1 MNKIYRRLWSTARQC
16 WIVASELASPRGKRA
31 STVLAAGT
39 VGLVMLATVAQAA
52 EREVEPGEFD
62 EQSLV
67 EDYPATPYV
76 ADPALRGLLSS
87 FPLQSAAAAGSINS
101 LHTQVALTTDN
112 FYRDSTVSGDLQ
124 MILGSRSSLTGSK
137 SVGYG
142 SLLTASGTN
151 NVAVG
156 YGVRVRQGYSTAVGA
171 ESYTDGVGA
180 TAFGNN
186 AKAYADNSIAVGSG
200 SRTNDGAGISRIAI
214 GGDAYAGSSG
224 WTGAIAL
231 GGDSRAEYDGV
242 VIGYGAKSSATGA
255 VALGSWSV
263 ANETNTVSVGSS
275 GTKRRI
281 VNVND
286 ARLSSTSSDAVTGKQ
301 LYATNSN
308 VTKAQTA
315 ADGAKTT
322 ATAAQSTANTAN
334 SNANS
339 ALAKANAVS
348 GLVSQVSAAGN
359 VRLGGEN
366 TGTVLDVRNK
376 SNAVRSI
383 TGLKDGALSTSST
396 EAVTGK
402 QLNATNTNVTSAKT
416 AADAAKTTAAAAQST
431 ATTAN
436 TNANTALAKA
446 NTVSGLVSQVSA
458 TGNVRLGGENTG
470 TVLDARNKSNA
481 VRSITGL
488 KDGALSASSTEAVTG
503 KQLNATNANV
513 TTAQTV
519 ADAAK
524 TTATAAQTTAT
535 TANTNAN
542 TALAKANTVSGLVS
556 QVSASGN
563 VRLGGENTGTVL
575 DARNKS
581 NAVRSITGLKDGAL
595 STSSTEAVTGKQ
607 LNATNSNVAAV
618 KSTADAAQARV
629 AVLNGLVGQVSAS
642 GNVRLG
648 ADNTGT
654 VVDVANKTGA
664 KRKLQNLANG
674 VLSASSADAVTGQQ
688 LNATNSEVSSVR
700 TAATAAKTAADAARG
715 VADGAV
721 LKADALGGLVG
732 QVSASGNVRLGAENT
747 GTVLDVRNKSNAV
760 RSITGLKDG
769 ALSTSSTEAVTGKQL
784 NATNTNVTS
793 AKTAADA
800 AKTTA
805 AAAQSTATTANTNAN
820 TALAKANTV
829 SGLVSQVSATG
840 NVRLGGENTG
850 TVLDARN
857 KSNAVRSITGLKDGA
872 LSASSTEA
880 VTGKQLNATNA
891 NVTTAQTVADAAKT
905 TATAAQTTATT
916 ANTNANTALAKAN
929 TVSGL
934 VSQVSASGNVRL
946 GGENTGTVLDAR
958 NKSNAVRSI
967 TGLKDGALSTSS
979 TEAVTGKQLN
989 ATNSNVAAVKST
1001 ADAAQARVAVLNG
1014 LVGQVSASGNVR
1026 LGADNTGTVVDVAN
1040 KSGAKRKLQNLAN
1053 GVLSTSSTDAVTGQ
1067 QLNATNS
1074 EVTSV
1079 RTAATAAKTAADA
1092 ARGVADG
1099 AVLKADALGGLVG
1112 QVSASGNVRLGAEN
1126 TGTIV
1131 DVANK
1136 TGAKRRIYN
1145 IANGTLS
1152 AGSTDAVTGQQLFA
1166 TNATVETQRQ
1176 DLAGHA
1182 QQLAD
1187 QDGRIADNRVE
1198 VDALRAD
1205 FDNFDPDLDGVVKFS
1220 ANRRLVDMEGARVSG
1235 VAAGDISSATSTDA
1249 VNGGQLFATNVRV
1262 REIEREGRFLSIGF
1276 DDESID
1282 ADAGLLGIALG
1293 DSARASVSSEGG
1305 VAIGSFAAADA
1316 LNSVALGRGA
1326 VVAESAE
1333 SGFALGVGSNVYAK
1347 EGVAFGALSR
1357 VVAGADGAVA
1367 LGSYSVA
1374 TEENTVSVGNSSV
1387 KRRLVNLDRG
1397 ISDHDATTITQLN
1410 EALAGLG
1417 GGAGVDALGNVVGP
1431 TYSVQG
1437 GKQDNVGDAL
1447 AALDGAVVRSDSRVD
1462 GLEGQLRATFQQ
1474 SSSTRVDGVGQLN
1487 LAGTQGMVLSNLA
1500 DGRIAAGSR
1509 DAVTGSQLYAAKQDI
1524 ARNRE
1529 EIEQL
1534 ASQAGTGASQRSV
1547 SVQNQGLIDFGGAR
1561 VTGVLPGEVSAHS
1574 YDAVT
1579 GAQLFES
1586 NSRISN
1592 LEQNG
1597 QLIAVSKDQES
1608 IEAKAGLM
1616 GVAIGDGAEASLDSD
1631 GGTALG
1637 SYARA
1642 RGRGSVALGRGSF
1655 VHNDA
1660 DGGIAISTGANVY
1673 ASGGI
1678 AIGNFSTVE
1687 RNAVKSVAIGG
1698 GSVATEADTVSF
1710 GSYTYQRRL
1719 VNVANGRNTN
1729 DAATIG
1735 QLRGALS
1742 TLGGNIDAN
1751 GNVTTPGFN
1760 VQGQHQSTVNDALTT
1775 LDSAVV
1781 TTGSRMDRVET
1792 QLRSVFQETPSTRS
1806 DGTHQLTLA
1815 GANGMVISN
1824 VANGLIAAGSREAV
1838 NGGQLHAV
1846 QQQLNGRMDGLEQ
1859 RVDGQ
1864 PQSRA
1869 LSTASAAPTEQV
1881 TPTPEV
1887 SGSPQVASAG
1897 EGASPA
1903 PQPKSK
1909 KDDTP
1914 SPTPQVDTAE
1924 LEKMLARANE
1934 YTDGAISNFERRL
1947 DKMDKRFNRMA
1958 AMSSAQTA
1966 MAMNTAGLATYNRL
1980 GAGVGYAE
1988 GESAMAVGYQ
1998 RVLNDKGS
2006 ATFSL
2011 NGAFTNSGERSM
2023 GVGVGIGW

>member
-1 MNKIYRRLWSTARQC
+1 MNRIYRRLWSRAKQC
-16 WIVASELASPRGKRA
+16 WVVASEIASNQCGASSTSGTVAHSRKRA
-31 STVLAAGT
+31 LAIAI
-39 VGLVMLATVAQAA
+39 
-52 EREVEPGEFD
+52 
-62 EQSLV
+62 
-67 EDYPATPYV
+67 
-76 ADPALRGLLSS
+76 
-87 FPLQSAAAAGSINS
+87 SAASAFMGVASAHAGFLDDVFIGCRTSGTYCLPVIGHEDNS
-101 LHTQVALTTDN
+101 TFPTYAGGSKFFLAFGASAWTDGS
-112 FYRDSTVSGDLQ
+112 YSTSYGHRTSSVGDRNAVFGYWAKGSQGYVSVFGAYASGDG
-124 MILGSRSSLTGSK
+124 I
-137 SVGYG
+137 
-142 SLLTASGTN
+142 
-151 NVAVG
+151 
-156 YGVRVRQGYSTAVGA
+156 
-171 ESYTDGVGA
+171 GA
-180 TAFGNN
+180 TAFGHN
-186 AKAYADNSIAVGSG
+186 AKAYTENSIAVGSG
-200 SRTNDGAGISRIAI
+200 SRTAEGAGVSKIAI
-214 GGDAYAGSSG
+214 GGDAYAGTNG
-224 WTGAIAL
+224 YTGAVAV
-231 GGDSRAEYDGV
+231 GGASRAEYDG
-242 VIGYGAKSSATGA
+242 IALGYGAKATKSGSL
-255 VALGSWSV
+255 ALGSHSV
-263 ANETNTVSVGSS
+263 ADQANTVSVGNSS
-275 GTKRRI
+275 TKRRI
-281 VNVND
+281 VNLADGVV
-286 ARLSSTSSDAVTGKQ
+286 SSASTDAVNGRQ
-301 LYATNSN
+301 LNSTNSN
-308 VTKAQTA
+308 VARAQAA
-315 ADGAKTT
+315 ADGARTT

-334 SNANS
+334 TNAS
-339 ALAKANAVS
+339 TALAKANAVS
-348 GLVSQVSAAGN
+348 GLVSQVSASGN

-383 TGLKDGALSTSST
+383 TGLKDGALSASST

-402 QLNATNTNVTSAKT
+402 QLNATNTNVTSART
-416 AADAAKTTAAAAQST
+416 A
-431 ATTAN
+431 
-436 TNANTALAKA
+436 
-446 NTVSGLVSQVSA
+446 
-458 TGNVRLGGENTG
+458 
-470 TVLDARNKSNA
+470 
-481 VRSITGL
+481 
-488 KDGALSASSTEAVTG
+488 
-503 KQLNATNANV
+503 
-513 TTAQTV
+513 

-524 TTATAAQTTAT
+524 TTATAAQSTAT
-535 TANTNAN
+535 AANTNAN

-581 NAVRSITGLKDGAL
+581 NAVRAITGLKDGAL
-595 STSSTEAVTGKQ
+595 STTSTEAVTGKQ
-607 LNATNSNVAAV
+607 LNATNTNVSKAQAAADATAARLNASAVALGAGAVAEQASYGISTALGNNAKAYNGKSVAMGADARATVDDAGNKISGNGGVSIGAGTRSGNGAVALGLDAVATGDRGIAVGHEASGKGTHATALGFQSDASANQATAVGRGAVASSLYASAVGNQASATAQSALALGDRASATHAGAVALGNGSATTATNQVSVGNGSLKRKVVNVADGALSTSSSEAVTGKQLHATNTSVAAV
-618 KSTADAAQARV
+618 KATADGAQARV
-629 AVLNGLVGQVSAS
+629 AVLDGLVGQVSAS

-674 VLSASSADAVTGQQ
+674 VLSASSA
-688 LNATNSEVSSVR
+688 
-700 TAATAAKTAADAARG
+700 
-715 VADGAV
+715 
-721 LKADALGGLVG
+721 
-732 QVSASGNVRLGAENT
+732 
-747 GTVLDVRNKSNAV
+747 
-760 RSITGLKDG
+760 
-769 ALSTSSTEAVTGKQL
+769 
-784 NATNTNVTS
+784 
-793 AKTAADA
+793 
-800 AKTTA
+800 
-805 AAAQSTATTANTNAN
+805 
-820 TALAKANTV
+820 
-829 SGLVSQVSATG
+829 
-840 NVRLGGENTG
+840 
-850 TVLDARN
+850 
-857 KSNAVRSITGLKDGA
+857 
-872 LSASSTEA
+872 
-880 VTGKQLNATNA
+880 
-891 NVTTAQTVADAAKT
+891 
-905 TATAAQTTATT
+905 
-916 ANTNANTALAKAN
+916 
-929 TVSGL
+929 
-934 VSQVSASGNVRL
+934 
-946 GGENTGTVLDAR
+946 
-958 NKSNAVRSI
+958 
-967 TGLKDGALSTSS
+967 
-979 TEAVTGKQLN
+979 
-989 ATNSNVAAVKST
+989 
-1001 ADAAQARVAVLNG
+1001 
-1014 LVGQVSASGNVR
+1014 
-1026 LGADNTGTVVDVAN
+1026 
-1040 KSGAKRKLQNLAN
+1040 
-1053 GVLSTSSTDAVTGQ
+1053 DAVTGQ

-1136 TGAKRRIYN
+1136 AGAKRRIYN
-1145 IANGTLS
+1145 IANGTLG

-1166 TNATVETQRQ
+1166 TNALVETQRQ
-1176 DLAGHA
+1176 ALAGHA
-1182 QQLAD
+1182 QQLTD
-1187 QDGRIADNRVE
+1187 QGGRITDNRVE
-1198 VDALRAD
+1198 LDALRTD

-1220 ANRRLVDMEGARVSG
+1220 ADRSLVDMEDARVSG
-1235 VAAGDISSATSTDA
+1235 VAAGDISSSASTDA

-1262 REIEREGRFLSIGF
+1262 IELERKGRFLSVGS

-1282 ADAGLLGIALG
+1282 ADAGLLGVALG
-1293 DSARASVSSEGG
+1293 DSARASVGSEGG

-1397 ISDHDATTITQLN
+1397 VSDHDATTIAQLN

-1417 GGAGVDALGNVVGP
+1417 GGAGLDALGNVVGP

-1437 GKQDNVGDAL
+1437 GKQNNVGDAL

-1474 SSSTRVDGVGQLN
+1474 SPSTRADGVGQLN
-1487 LAGTQGMVLSNLA
+1487 LAGAQGMVLSNLA

-1529 EIEQL
+1529 EIEEM

-1547 SVQNQGLIDFGGAR
+1547 SVQTQGPIDFGGAR
-1561 VTGVLPGEVSAHS
+1561 VTGVLPGEVSASSH
-1574 YDAVT
+1574 DAVT
-1579 GAQLFES
+1579 GGQLFES

-1592 LEQNG
+1592 LEQDG
-1597 QLIAVSKDQES
+1597 QLIAVSKDKES

-1616 GVAIGDGAEASLDSD
+1616 GVAIGDGAEASLDWD

-1698 GSVATEADTVSF
+1698 GAVATEADTVSF
-1710 GSYTYQRRL
+1710 GNYTYQRRL

-1751 GNVTTPGFN
+1751 GNVTTAGFN

-1781 TTGSRMDRVET
+1781 NTGSRMDRVET
-1792 QLRSVFQETPSTRS
+1792 QLRSVFHEAPSTGS
-1806 DGTHQLTLA
+1806 DGTAQLTLA

-1869 LSTASAAPTEQV
+1869 LATASAAPTEQV
-1881 TPTPEV
+1881 TPTPEA
-1887 SGSPQVASAG
+1887 SDSPQVASAG
-1897 EGASPA
+1897 EGASPT

-1947 DKMDKRFNRMA
+1947 DKMDRRFNRMA

>member
-1 MNKIYRRLWSTARQC
+1 MNRIYRRLWSRAKQC
-16 WIVASELASPRGKRA
+16 WVVTSELSLGKRKA
-31 STVLAAGT
+31 AKGAQACLRKTVLAAALLGMVPYGASAGAVFYGCDSKT
-39 VGLVMLATVAQAA
+39 SGLVRCAPFIGHEDIGYANASLASSY
-52 EREVEPGEFD
+52 F
-62 EQSLV
+62 
-67 EDYPATPYV
+67 
-76 ADPALRGLLSS
+76 LSMGGGAWTDGSYSTS
-87 FPLQSAAAAGSINS
+87 FGN
-101 LHTQVALTTDN
+101 
-112 FYRDSTVSGDLQ
+112 R
-124 MILGSRSSLTGSK
+124 
-137 SVGYG
+137 
-142 SLLTASGTN
+142 TN
-151 NVAVG
+151 AVG
-156 YGVRVRQGYSTAVGA
+156 DSNSVFGYWSEARQGYASVFGAYATGDGIGTA
-171 ESYTDGVGA
+171 
-180 TAFGNN
+180 AFGHN
-186 AKAYADNSIAVGSG
+186 AKAYTENSIAIGSG
-200 SRTNDGAGISRIAI
+200 SRTADGAGVSKISI
-214 GGDAYAGSSG
+214 GGNANAGTNG

-231 GGDSRAEYDGV
+231 GGEARAEYDGV
-242 VIGYGAKSSATGA
+242 AIGHGAKTSANGT
-255 VALGSWSV
+255 VALGRGSL
-263 ANETNTVSVGSS
+263 ATEANTVSVGTSS
-275 GTKRRI
+275 VKRRV
-281 VNVND
+281 VNVAD
-286 ARLSSTSSDAVTGKQ
+286 ARLNSTSSDAVTGKQ

-308 VTKAQTA
+308 VTKAQSA
-315 ADGAKTT
+315 ADGARTT
-322 ATAAQSTANTAN
+322 ATAAQSTANSAN
-334 SNANS
+334 TNAS
-339 ALAKANAVS
+339 TALAKANAVS
-348 GLVSQVSAAGN
+348 GLVSQVSVSGN

-383 TGLKDGALSTSST
+383 TGLKDGALSASST

-402 QLNATNTNVTSAKT
+402 QLNATNTNVTSART
-416 AADAAKTTAAAAQST
+416 A
-431 ATTAN
+431 
-436 TNANTALAKA
+436 
-446 NTVSGLVSQVSA
+446 
-458 TGNVRLGGENTG
+458 
-470 TVLDARNKSNA
+470 
-481 VRSITGL
+481 
-488 KDGALSASSTEAVTG
+488 
-503 KQLNATNANV
+503 
-513 TTAQTV
+513 

-524 TTATAAQTTAT
+524 TTATAAQSTAT

-581 NAVRSITGLKDGAL
+581 NAVRAITGLKDGAL
-595 STSSTEAVTGKQ
+595 STTSTEAVTGKQ
-607 LNATNSNVAAV
+607 LNATNANVSKAQAAADATAARLNASAVALGAGAVAEQASYGISTALGNNAKAYNGKSVAMGADARATVDDAGNKISGNGGVSIGAGTRSGNGAVALGLDAVATGDRGIAVGHEASGKGTHATALGFQSNASANQATAVGRGAVASSLYASAVGNQASATAQSALALGDRASATHAGAVALGNGSATTATNQVSVGNGSLKRKVVNVADATLSTSSSEAVTGKQLHATNTSMAAV
-618 KSTADAAQARV
+618 KATADGAQARV
-629 AVLNGLVGQVSAS
+629 AVLDGLVGQVSAS

-654 VVDVANKTGA
+654 VVDVANKA
-664 KRKLQNLANG
+664 
-674 VLSASSADAVTGQQ
+674 
-688 LNATNSEVSSVR
+688 
-700 TAATAAKTAADAARG
+700 
-715 VADGAV
+715 
-721 LKADALGGLVG
+721 
-732 QVSASGNVRLGAENT
+732 
-747 GTVLDVRNKSNAV
+747 
-760 RSITGLKDG
+760 
-769 ALSTSSTEAVTGKQL
+769 
-784 NATNTNVTS
+784 
-793 AKTAADA
+793 
-800 AKTTA
+800 
-805 AAAQSTATTANTNAN
+805 
-820 TALAKANTV
+820 
-829 SGLVSQVSATG
+829 
-840 NVRLGGENTG
+840 
-850 TVLDARN
+850 
-857 KSNAVRSITGLKDGA
+857 
-872 LSASSTEA
+872 
-880 VTGKQLNATNA
+880 
-891 NVTTAQTVADAAKT
+891 
-905 TATAAQTTATT
+905 
-916 ANTNANTALAKAN
+916 
-929 TVSGL
+929 
-934 VSQVSASGNVRL
+934 
-946 GGENTGTVLDAR
+946 
-958 NKSNAVRSI
+958 
-967 TGLKDGALSTSS
+967 
-979 TEAVTGKQLN
+979 
-989 ATNSNVAAVKST
+989 
-1001 ADAAQARVAVLNG
+1001 
-1014 LVGQVSASGNVR
+1014 
-1026 LGADNTGTVVDVAN
+1026 
-1040 KSGAKRKLQNLAN
+1040 GAKRKLQNLAN

-1079 RTAATAAKTAADA
+1079 RTAAAAAKTAADA

-1099 AVLKADALGGLVG
+1099 AVQKADALGGLVG

-1176 DLAGHA
+1176 ALAGHA
-1182 QQLAD
+1182 QQLTD

-1198 VDALRAD
+1198 LDALRTD

-1220 ANRRLVDMEGARVSG
+1220 ADRSLVDMEDARVSG
-1235 VAAGDISSATSTDA
+1235 VAAGDISSSASTDA

-1262 REIEREGRFLSIGF
+1262 IELERKGRFLSVGS

-1282 ADAGLLGIALG
+1282 ADAGLLGVALG
-1293 DSARASVSSEGG
+1293 DSARASVGSEGG

-1397 ISDHDATTITQLN
+1397 VSDHDATTIAQLN

-1417 GGAGVDALGNVVGP
+1417 GGAGLDALGNVVGP

-1437 GKQDNVGDAL
+1437 GKQNNVGDAL

-1474 SSSTRVDGVGQLN
+1474 SPSTRADGVGQLN
-1487 LAGTQGMVLSNLA
+1487 LAGAQGMVLSNLA

-1524 ARNRE
+1524 ADNRS
-1529 EIEQL
+1529 EIDQMKEQRKSL
-1534 ASQAGTGASQRSV
+1534 AGFTRQGPIDFAGARIIGLADGDISSASSSDAVNGGQLYTTNSRLTDLEDSQRFLSV
-1547 SVQNQGLIDFGGAR
+1547 GSAGPA
-1561 VTGVLPGEVSAHS
+1561 VSA
-1574 YDAVT
+1574 
-1579 GAQLFES
+1579 
-1586 NSRISN
+1586 R
-1592 LEQNG
+1592 
-1597 QLIAVSKDQES
+1597 
-1608 IEAKAGLM
+1608 AGLV
-1616 GVAIGDGAEASLDSD
+1616 GVALGDSAVGVGEGA
-1631 GGTALG
+1631 TALG
-1637 SYARA
+1637 SFSRA
-1642 RGRGSVALGRGSF
+1642 GGKNSVALGRAAHVMESAEDGFAVGVRS
-1655 VHNDA
+1655 VVDA
-1660 DGGIAISTGANVY
+1660 EK
-1673 ASGGI
+1673 GI
-1678 AIGNFSTVE
+1678 AIGAASSVQAGANY
-1687 RNAVKSVAIGG
+1687 SVAIGS
-1698 GSVATEADTVSF
+1698 GSIARDALTVSF
-1710 GSYTYQRRL
+1710 GEGALQRRL
-1719 VNVANGRNTN
+1719 VNVANGRNAN
-1729 DAATIG
+1729 DTATIG

-1751 GNVTTPGFN
+1751 GNVTTSGFT

-1792 QLRSVFQETPSTRS
+1792 QLRSVFHEAPSTRS
-1806 DGTHQLTLA
+1806 DGTAQLTLA

-1869 LSTASAAPTEQV
+1869 LATASAAPTEQV
-1881 TPTPEV
+1881 TPTPEA
-1887 SGSPQVASAG
+1887 SDSPQVASAG
-1897 EGASPA
+1897 EGTSPT

-1909 KDDTP
+1909 QDDTP

>member
-16 WIVASELASPRGKRA
+16 WIVASELASPRGKRT

-52 EREVEPGEFD
+52 EPEVEPGDFD

-67 EDYPATPYV
+67 EDYPATPSV
-76 ADPALRGLLSS
+76 ADPALRSMFGNL
-87 FPLQSAAAAGSINS
+87 PLQAAATAGSINS

-231 GGDSRAEYDGV
+231 GGESRAEYDGV
-242 VIGYGAKSSATGA
+242 AVGYGAKTSANGT
-255 VALGSWSV
+255 VALGRGSL
-263 ANETNTVSVGSS
+263 ATEANTVSVGSAS
-275 GTKRRI
+275 VKRRV
-281 VNVND
+281 VNVAD
-286 ARLSSTSSDAVTGKQ
+286 ARLNSTSSDAVTGKQ

-488 KDGALSASSTEAVTG
+488 KDGALSTTSTEAVTG

-513 TTAQTV
+513 SKAQAA
-519 ADAAK
+519 ADAAAARLNASAVALGAGAVAEQASYGISTALGNNAK
-524 TTATAAQTTAT
+524 AYNGKSVAMGADARATVDDAGNKVNGNGGVSIGAGTRSGNGAVALGLDALATGDRGIAVGHEASGKGTHATALGFQSNASANQATAVGRGAVASSLYASAVGNQANATAQSALALGDRASATHAGAVALGNGSATTAT
-535 TANTNAN
+535 N
-542 TALAKANTVSGLVS
+542 
-556 QVSASGN
+556 QVSVGN
-563 VRLGGENTGTVL
+563 G
-575 DARNKS
+575 S
-581 NAVRSITGLKDGAL
+581 LKRKVVNVADGAL
-595 STSSTEAVTGKQ
+595 STSSSEAVTGKQ
-607 LNATNSNVAAV
+607 LHATNTSVAAV
-618 KSTADAAQARV
+618 KATADVAQARV
-629 AVLNGLVGQVSAS
+629 AVLDGLVGQVSAS

-654 VVDVANKTGA
+654 VVDVANKA
-664 KRKLQNLANG
+664 
-674 VLSASSADAVTGQQ
+674 
-688 LNATNSEVSSVR
+688 
-700 TAATAAKTAADAARG
+700 
-715 VADGAV
+715 
-721 LKADALGGLVG
+721 
-732 QVSASGNVRLGAENT
+732 
-747 GTVLDVRNKSNAV
+747 
-760 RSITGLKDG
+760 
-769 ALSTSSTEAVTGKQL
+769 
-784 NATNTNVTS
+784 
-793 AKTAADA
+793 
-800 AKTTA
+800 
-805 AAAQSTATTANTNAN
+805 
-820 TALAKANTV
+820 
-829 SGLVSQVSATG
+829 
-840 NVRLGGENTG
+840 
-850 TVLDARN
+850 
-857 KSNAVRSITGLKDGA
+857 
-872 LSASSTEA
+872 
-880 VTGKQLNATNA
+880 
-891 NVTTAQTVADAAKT
+891 
-905 TATAAQTTATT
+905 
-916 ANTNANTALAKAN
+916 
-929 TVSGL
+929 
-934 VSQVSASGNVRL
+934 
-946 GGENTGTVLDAR
+946 
-958 NKSNAVRSI
+958 
-967 TGLKDGALSTSS
+967 
-979 TEAVTGKQLN
+979 
-989 ATNSNVAAVKST
+989 
-1001 ADAAQARVAVLNG
+1001 
-1014 LVGQVSASGNVR
+1014 
-1026 LGADNTGTVVDVAN
+1026 
-1040 KSGAKRKLQNLAN
+1040 GAKRKLQNLAN

-1136 TGAKRRIYN
+1136 SGGKRRIYN

-1152 AGSTDAVTGQQLFA
+1152 TGSTDAVTGQQLFA
-1166 TNATVETQRQ
+1166 TNTTVETQRQ
-1176 DLAGHA
+1176 ALAGHA
-1182 QQLAD
+1182 QQLTD
-1187 QDGRIADNRVE
+1187 QDGRIADNRIELDV
-1198 VDALRAD
+1198 LRAD

-1220 ANRRLVDMEGARVSG
+1220 ADRRLVDMEGARISG
-1235 VAAGDISSATSTDA
+1235 VTAGDISSATSTDA
-1249 VNGGQLFATNVRV
+1249 VNGGQLFATNDRV
-1262 REIEREGRFLSIGF
+1262 EKIEKSNGYLRVGV
-1276 DDESID
+1276 DDESNY
-1282 ADAGLLGIALG
+1282 AQAGLM
-1293 DSARASVSSEGG
+1293 G
-1305 VAIGSFAAADA
+1305 VAIGDSAEAAIHSDGATAVGSFARARGQG
-1316 LNSVALGRGA
+1316 SVALGRGA
-1326 VVAESAE
+1326 LVDAAAK
-1333 SGFALGVGSNVYAK
+1333 SGFALGTGSNVYAS
-1347 EGVAFGALSR
+1347 GGAALGSFSQIES
-1357 VVAGADGAVA
+1357 GAENSVA
-1367 LGSYSVA
+1367 LGTGSVA
-1374 TEENTVSVGNSSV
+1374 EDANVVSVGNSRLM
-1387 KRRLVNLDRG
+1387 RRIVNVGRG
-1397 ISDHDATTITQLN
+1397 VNSSDATTVGQLS
-1410 EALAGLG
+1410 EALAALG
-1417 GGAGVDALGNVVGP
+1417 GGAGLDRNGDVVSPTYNLQGGTQKNVEDALV
-1431 TYSVQG
+1431 
-1437 GKQDNVGDAL
+1437 
-1447 AALDGAVVRSDSRVD
+1447 ALDGAVVRADSRVD

-1474 SSSTRVDGVGQLN
+1474 STSTRADGVGQLN
-1487 LAGTQGMVLSNLA
+1487 LAGAQGMVLSNLA

-1509 DAVTGSQLYAAKQDI
+1509 DAVTGSQLYAAKQEI
-1524 ARNRE
+1524 ARNGD
-1529 EIEQL
+1529 EIERMKSMSEGGVKHALQEVL
-1534 ASQAGTGASQRSV
+1534 DLRGGP
-1547 SVQNQGLIDFGGAR
+1547 IDFAGSR
-1561 VTGVLPGEVSAHS
+1561 LTGIDSGDISSAFS
-1574 YDAVT
+1574 TDAVN
-1579 GAQLFES
+1579 G
-1586 NSRISN
+1586 
-1592 LEQNG
+1592 G
-1597 QLIAVSKDQES
+1597 QLYATNERIASVES
-1608 IEAKAGLM
+1608 THRFFKIGRDDLSEDAKAGSF
-1616 GVAIGDGAEASLDSD
+1616 GVAIGESAQATPQDGNE

-1637 SYARA
+1637 AYAIA
-1642 RGRGSVALGRGSF
+1642 WGKNSVALGRGALVEEGAEGAFALGAGSRAAG
-1655 VHNDA
+1655 A
-1660 DGGIAISTGANVY
+1660 DSVALGLVSRTEVGAV
-1673 ASGGI
+1673 
-1678 AIGNFSTVE
+1678 
-1687 RNAVKSVAIGG
+1687 RSVAIGMG
-1698 GSVATEADTVSF
+1698 AIATEADTASF
-1710 GSYTYQRRL
+1710 GNSRYQRRL
-1719 VNVANGRNTN
+1719 VNVANGRNAN
-1729 DAATIG
+1729 DAATIA

-1742 TLGGNIDAN
+1742 ALGGNIDAN

-1760 VQGQHQSTVNDALTT
+1760 VQGQHQSTVNDALAT

-1792 QLRSVFQETPSTRS
+1792 QLRSVFKETPSTRS
-1806 DGTHQLTLA
+1806 DGTAQLTLA

-1824 VANGLIAAGSREAV
+1824 VANGLVAAGSREAV

-1869 LSTASAAPTEQV
+1869 LATASAAPTEQV
-1881 TPTPEV
+1881 TPTPET

-1897 EGASPA
+1897 EGTSPA

-1934 YTDGAISNFERRL
+1934 YTDGAISNVERRL

>member
-1 MNKIYRRLWSTARQC
+1 MNRIYRRVWNRTRQC
-16 WIVASELASPRGKRA
+16 WVVASELASTAGKPR
-31 STVLAAGT
+31 STAAGAVLLGLVLAVPSAEAGDII
-39 VGLVMLATVAQAA
+39 AADECDESIWQALCLNA
-52 EREVEPGEFD
+52 EVRAGSSSAY
-62 EQSLV
+62 SL
-67 EDYPATPYV
+67 
-76 ADPALRGLLSS
+76 
-87 FPLQSAAAAGSINS
+87 FAAAPRAGIN
-101 LHTQVALTTDN
+101 ALE
-112 FYRDSTVSGDLQ
+112 
-124 MILGSRSSLTGSK
+124 LGYQAK
-137 SVGYG
+137 ANGYG
-142 SLLTASGTN
+142 SSAVGPEARSENFYSAAFGWRALAGASYSVAAGANAQATESFAIAMGRDSKASAMSAVAIGGQAAASGRSS
-151 NVAVG
+151 VALGSSAVASAETAHALG
-156 YGVRVRQGYSTAVGA
+156 YLSQATSQYATAVGA
-171 ESYTDGVGA
+171 VSK
-180 TAFGNN
+180 AFG
-186 AKAYADNSIAVGSG
+186 AYSIAVGNHATAIGDDAIAIGRSARTVDG
-200 SRTNDGAGISRIAI
+200 SAGVSRIAI
-214 GGDAYAGSSG
+214 GGGSFAGSDG

-231 GGDSRAEYDGV
+231 GGLSRAENDAIALGYEARALGEGALSMGRGAQASGKGATAFGKSALAKNEYGIAVGYEALTGSSHATAVGTRSSATGIGATAYGNSAYVNGRNGLAVGSGSRVDNGSSEGAIAIGADSRAGADGYNGAIALGGKSAASHDSV
-242 VIGYGAKSSATGA
+242 AIGYGASTSAAGA
-255 VALGSWSV
+255 IALGRGSV
-263 ANETNTVSVGSS
+263 ATEANTVSVGS
-275 GTKRRI
+275 GTTKRRI
-281 VNVND
+281 VNLAD
-286 ARLSSTSSDAVTGKQ
+286 ARLSSTSTDAVTGKQ
-301 LYATNSN
+301 LNATNGN
-308 VTKAQTA
+308 VASAQAA
-315 ADGAKTT
+315 ADAAKTT

-334 SNANS
+334 TNANT

-348 GLVSQVSAAGN
+348 GLVSQVSASGN

-402 QLNATNTNVTSAKT
+402 QLNATNTNVT
-416 AADAAKTTAAAAQST
+416 AAQT
-431 ATTAN
+431 A
-436 TNANTALAKA
+436 
-446 NTVSGLVSQVSA
+446 
-458 TGNVRLGGENTG
+458 
-470 TVLDARNKSNA
+470 
-481 VRSITGL
+481 
-488 KDGALSASSTEAVTG
+488 
-503 KQLNATNANV
+503 
-513 TTAQTV
+513 

-595 STSSTEAVTGKQ
+595 STTSTEAVTGKQ
-607 LNATNSNVAAV
+607 LNATNANVSKAQAAADATAARLNASAVALGAGAIAEQASYGISTALGNNAKAYNGKSVAMGADARATVDDAGNKISGNAGVSIGAGTRSGNGAVALGLDAVATGDRGIAVGHEASGKGTHATALGFQSNASANQATAVGRGAVASSLYASAVGNQASATAQSALALGDRATATHAGAVALGNGSATTATNQVSVGNGSLKRKVVNVADAALSTSSSEAVTGRQLHATNTSVAAV
-618 KSTADAAQARV
+618 KATADGAQARV
-629 AVLNGLVGQVSAS
+629 AVLDGLVGQVSAG

-654 VVDVANKTGA
+654 VVDVANKT
-664 KRKLQNLANG
+664 
-674 VLSASSADAVTGQQ
+674 
-688 LNATNSEVSSVR
+688 
-700 TAATAAKTAADAARG
+700 
-715 VADGAV
+715 
-721 LKADALGGLVG
+721 
-732 QVSASGNVRLGAENT
+732 
-747 GTVLDVRNKSNAV
+747 
-760 RSITGLKDG
+760 
-769 ALSTSSTEAVTGKQL
+769 
-784 NATNTNVTS
+784 
-793 AKTAADA
+793 
-800 AKTTA
+800 
-805 AAAQSTATTANTNAN
+805 
-820 TALAKANTV
+820 
-829 SGLVSQVSATG
+829 
-840 NVRLGGENTG
+840 
-850 TVLDARN
+850 
-857 KSNAVRSITGLKDGA
+857 
-872 LSASSTEA
+872 
-880 VTGKQLNATNA
+880 
-891 NVTTAQTVADAAKT
+891 
-905 TATAAQTTATT
+905 
-916 ANTNANTALAKAN
+916 
-929 TVSGL
+929 
-934 VSQVSASGNVRL
+934 
-946 GGENTGTVLDAR
+946 
-958 NKSNAVRSI
+958 
-967 TGLKDGALSTSS
+967 
-979 TEAVTGKQLN
+979 
-989 ATNSNVAAVKST
+989 
-1001 ADAAQARVAVLNG
+1001 
-1014 LVGQVSASGNVR
+1014 
-1026 LGADNTGTVVDVAN
+1026 
-1040 KSGAKRKLQNLAN
+1040 GAKRKLQNLAN

-1099 AVLKADALGGLVG
+1099 AVQKADVLGGLVG

-1166 TNATVETQRQ
+1166 TNATVEAQRQ
-1176 DLAGHA
+1176 ALAGHA
-1182 QQLAD
+1182 QQLTD

-1198 VDALRAD
+1198 LDALRAD

-1220 ANRRLVDMEGARVSG
+1220 ADRRLVDMEGARVSG
-1235 VAAGDISSATSTDA
+1235 VAAGDISSSASTDA
-1249 VNGGQLFATNVRV
+1249 VNGGQLFATNLRMA
-1262 REIEREGRFLSIGF
+1262 EMEDLTRFIAVGADGF
-1276 DDESID
+1276 ST
-1282 ADAGLLGIALG
+1282 AALAGDLGVALG
-1293 DSARASVSSEGG
+1293 DGAIASVDKEG
-1305 VAIGSFAAADA
+1305 ATA
-1316 LNSVALGRGA
+1316 LGAFSTASAKNSVALGRAANVHSGA
-1326 VVAESAE
+1326 ED
-1333 SGFALGVGSNVYAK
+1333 GFALGGRSQVAAKYGVSLGAESEVHASAIGS
-1347 EGVAFGALSR
+1347 
-1357 VVAGADGAVA
+1357 VA
-1367 LGSYSVA
+1367 LGYQSIARES
-1374 TEENTVSVGNSSV
+1374 ETVSIGNDSLQ
-1387 KRRLVNLDRG
+1387 RRLVNVARG
-1397 ISDHDATTITQLN
+1397 RGSNDAATAGQLN
-1410 EALAGLG
+1410 EALATLG
-1417 GGAGVDALGNVVGP
+1417 GGAGLDGAGSIIAP
-1431 TYSVQG
+1431 EYKVQG
-1437 GKQDNVGDAL
+1437 STQSTVGEAL
-1447 AALDGAVVRSDSRVD
+1447 VALDGAVVKASSRSERV
-1462 GLEGQLRATFQQ
+1462 ESQMRATFQQ
-1474 SSSTRVDGVGQLN
+1474 SPSTRADGIGQLN
-1487 LAGTQGMVLSNLA
+1487 LAGAQGMVLSNLA

-1547 SVQNQGLIDFGGAR
+1547 SAQNQGLIDFGGAR

-1760 VQGQHQSTVNDALTT
+1760 IQGQHQSTVNDALTT
-1775 LDSAVV
+1775 LDAAVV

-1806 DGTHQLTLA
+1806 DGTAQLTLA

-1864 PQSRA
+1864 PHSRA

-1881 TPTPEV
+1881 TPTPEA
-1887 SGSPQVASAG
+1887 SDSPQVASAG
-1897 EGASPA
+1897 EGTSPT

-1998 RVLNDKGS
+1998 RVLNEKGS

>member
-1 MNKIYRRLWSTARQC
+1 MNRIYRRVWNRTRQC
-16 WIVASELASPRGKRA
+16 WVVASELASTAGKPR
-31 STVLAAGT
+31 STVAGT
-39 VGLVMLATVAQAA
+39 VLLGLVLAVPSAEAGGIIAADECDESIWQALCLNA
-52 EREVEPGEFD
+52 EVRAGSSSAY
-62 EQSLV
+62 SLFS
-67 EDYPATPYV
+67 ATPR
-76 ADPALRGLLSS
+76 AGINALE
-87 FPLQSAAAAGSINS
+87 
-101 LHTQVALTTDN
+101 
-112 FYRDSTVSGDLQ
+112 
-124 MILGSRSSLTGSK
+124 LGYQAK
-137 SVGYG
+137 ANGYG
-142 SLLTASGTN
+142 SSAVGPNARSEDFYSTAFGWRALAGASYSVAAGANAQATESFTIAMGRDSKASAMSAVAIGGQAAASGRSS
-151 NVAVG
+151 VALGSSAVASAETAHALG
-156 YGVRVRQGYSTAVGA
+156 YLSQATSQYATAVGA
-171 ESYTDGVGA
+171 VSK
-180 TAFGNN
+180 AFG
-186 AKAYADNSIAVGSG
+186 AYSIAVGNHATAIGDDAIAIGRSA
-200 SRTNDGAGISRIAI
+200 RTVDSSAGISRIAI
-214 GGDAYAGSSG
+214 GGGAFAGTG
-224 WTGAIAL
+224 GYTGAIAI
-231 GGDSRAEYDGV
+231 GGSASSEYDGISV
-242 VIGYGAKSSATGA
+242 GYGAKAAASGSI
-255 VALGSWSV
+255 ALGSHSL
-263 ANETNTVSVGSS
+263 ANEANSISVGNGSI
-275 GTKRRI
+275 KRRI
-281 VNVND
+281 VNLAD
-286 ARLSSTSSDAVTGKQ
+286 ARLSTTSTDAVTGKQ
-301 LYATNSN
+301 LNSTNGN
-308 VTKAQTA
+308 VASAQAA
-315 ADGAKTT
+315 ADAAKTT

-334 SNANS
+334 TNANT

-366 TGTVLDVRNK
+366 TGTMLDVRNK

-383 TGLKDGALSTSST
+383 TGLKDGVLSTSST

-402 QLNATNTNVTSAKT
+402 QLNATNTNVT
-416 AADAAKTTAAAAQST
+416 
-431 ATTAN
+431 
-436 TNANTALAKA
+436 
-446 NTVSGLVSQVSA
+446 
-458 TGNVRLGGENTG
+458 
-470 TVLDARNKSNA
+470 
-481 VRSITGL
+481 
-488 KDGALSASSTEAVTG
+488 
-503 KQLNATNANV
+503 
-513 TTAQTV
+513 TAQTA

-629 AVLNGLVGQVSAS
+629 AVLDGLVGQVSAS

-648 ADNTGT
+648 ADNTG
-654 VVDVANKTGA
+654 
-664 KRKLQNLANG
+664 
-674 VLSASSADAVTGQQ
+674 
-688 LNATNSEVSSVR
+688 
-700 TAATAAKTAADAARG
+700 
-715 VADGAV
+715 
-721 LKADALGGLVG
+721 
-732 QVSASGNVRLGAENT
+732 
-747 GTVLDVRNKSNAV
+747 
-760 RSITGLKDG
+760 I
-769 ALSTSSTEAVTGKQL
+769 
-784 NATNTNVTS
+784 
-793 AKTAADA
+793 
-800 AKTTA
+800 
-805 AAAQSTATTANTNAN
+805 
-820 TALAKANTV
+820 
-829 SGLVSQVSATG
+829 
-840 NVRLGGENTG
+840 
-850 TVLDARN
+850 
-857 KSNAVRSITGLKDGA
+857 
-872 LSASSTEA
+872 
-880 VTGKQLNATNA
+880 
-891 NVTTAQTVADAAKT
+891 
-905 TATAAQTTATT
+905 
-916 ANTNANTALAKAN
+916 
-929 TVSGL
+929 
-934 VSQVSASGNVRL
+934 
-946 GGENTGTVLDAR
+946 
-958 NKSNAVRSI
+958 
-967 TGLKDGALSTSS
+967 
-979 TEAVTGKQLN
+979 
-989 ATNSNVAAVKST
+989 
-1001 ADAAQARVAVLNG
+1001 
-1014 LVGQVSASGNVR
+1014 
-1026 LGADNTGTVVDVAN
+1026 VVDVAN

-1092 ARGVADG
+1092 ARGIADG
-1099 AVLKADALGGLVG
+1099 AVQKADALGGLVG

-1136 TGAKRRIYN
+1136 SGGKRRIYN

-1152 AGSTDAVTGQQLFA
+1152 VSSTDAVTGQQLFT
-1166 TNATVETQRQ
+1166 TNALVETQRQ
-1176 DLAGHA
+1176 ALAGHA
-1182 QQLAD
+1182 QQLTD

-1198 VDALRAD
+1198 LDALRTD

-1220 ANRRLVDMEGARVSG
+1220 VDRSLVDMEGARVSG
-1235 VAAGDISSATSTDA
+1235 VAAGDINSATSTDA
-1249 VNGGQLFATNVRV
+1249 VNGGQLFATNERV
-1262 REIEREGRFLSIGF
+1262 NAIENAGKFLSIG
-1276 DDESID
+1276 S
-1282 ADAGLLGIALG
+1282 
-1293 DSARASVSSEGG
+1293 DSLSEAARSGSLG
-1305 VAIGSFAAADA
+1305 VAIGDSAQASVEHEGGTAVGA
-1316 LNSVALGRGA
+1316 YANAGGKNSVALGRGA
-1326 VVAESAE
+1326 LVEKGAES
-1333 SGFALGVGSNVYAK
+1333 SFALGAGSRAAAVETTAVGAN
-1347 EGVAFGALSR
+1347 SR
-1357 VVAGADGAVA
+1357 VEASAAR
-1367 LGSYSVA
+1367 SVA
-1374 TEENTVSVGNSSV
+1374 VGAGSIARESDTVSFGTSLYQ
-1387 KRRLVNLDRG
+1387 RRLVNVSRG
-1397 ISDHDATTITQLN
+1397 IAEGDVSTIAQLN
-1410 EALAGLG
+1410 ETLAGLG
-1417 GGAGVDALGNVVGP
+1417 GGAGLDALGNVVGP
-1431 TYSVQG
+1431 AYSVQG
-1437 GKQDNVGDAL
+1437 GKQNNVGDAL

-1462 GLEGQLRATFQQ
+1462 SLEGQLRATFQQ
-1474 SSSTRVDGVGQLN
+1474 SPSTRVNGVGQLN
-1487 LAGTQGMVLSNLA
+1487 LAGAQGMVLSNLA

-1719 VNVANGRNTN
+1719 VNVANGRNAN

-1760 VQGQHQSTVNDALTT
+1760 VQGQHQGTVNDALTT

-1806 DGTHQLTLA
+1806 DGTAQLTLA

-1869 LSTASAAPTEQV
+1869 LSTASTAPTEQV
-1881 TPTPEV
+1881 TPTPEA
-1887 SGSPQVASAG
+1887 SDSPQVASAG
-1897 EGASPA
+1897 EGTSPT

-1909 KDDTP
+1909 QDDTP

-1934 YTDGAISNFERRL
+1934 YTDGAISTFERRL